1 MLRQKAFMNL
11 AVFALLGGTLY
22 ALYKYWEGVF
32 NGTDEITTAQIF
44 MAINFF
50 FVVFVTLQAFKVL
63 EITSFATLAFWLGF
77 PFMVMAVYVGSLYA
91 FLWIF
96 EPLEARSSWQFL
108 LFTFG
113 FSNWPL
119 IGACIVGSQLKDL

>member
-11 AVFALLGGTLY
+11 AVFALMFG
-22 ALYKYWEGVF
+22 ALYVLYWFWADVF
-32 NGTDEITTAQIF
+32 NGTSEVRIDQIF

-50 FVVFVTLQAFKVL
+50 FVAFVTLQAFKVL

-77 PFMVMAVYVGSLYA
+77 PFMVMAVYIGSLYA
-91 FLWIF
+91 FLWLF
-96 EPLEARSSWQFL
+96 EPIDARSWQFQ

-119 IGACIVGSQLKDL
+119 IGACIVGSQLRDL